1 MTARK
6 DLPVIFS
13 THALHPRPT
22 KMLAGHGKLVVA
34 SALDAATLAGE
45 AADAEIV
52 IVRASLPPA
61 LFEQAKHLR
70 AAIRHGAGLDMIP
83 IDAAT
88 KAGVLVA
95 NVPGANA
102 RTVAEHVL
110 WTSMALLR
118 KFRSVDSDLRE
129 KGWLGSRE
137 HANDG
142 HDLSGRTM
150 GIIGFGAVG
159 GIVAEIAAKGFGV
172 DVVVNNRAPKDLPS
186 YVRFAGVDDL
196 VAEAD
201 IVVLCCPL
209 TLETTGL
216 IGKER
221 IARMKPGALLVN
233 VSRGPVVDD
242 HALIEALSSGH
253 LGGAALDVFSTQPL
267 PADHPYLAFEN
278 VIVTPH
284 MAGITEESMMRMG
297 VGAAEEAIRVLNGE
311 LPLNLRNP
319 EVVEHYRRRFP

>member
-1 MTARK
+1 
-6 DLPVIFS
+6 
-13 THALHPRPT
+13 
-22 KMLAGHGKLVVA
+22 MLAGHGRLVVA
-34 SALDAATLAGE
+34 SAPDQATLARE
-45 AADAEIV
+45 AADADIV
-52 IVRASLPPA
+52 IVRANLPPA
-61 LFEQAKHLR
+61 LFEQARHLR

-118 KFRSVDSDLRE
+118 KFRSVDRDLRE
-129 KGWLGSRE
+129 SGWLAGRE

-172 DVVVNNRAPKDLPS
+172 DVIVNSRAPKDLPA

-196 VAEAD
+196 VTEAD

-216 IGKER
+216 IGPDR
-221 IARMKPGALLVN
+221 IARMKPGALLIN

-242 HALIEALSSGH
+242 AALIEALSSGH
-253 LGGAALDVFSTQPL
+253 IGGAALDVFSTQPL
-267 PADHPYLAFEN
+267 PPDHPYLDFDN
-278 VIVTPH
+278 MIVTPH

-319 EVVEHYRRRFP
+319 DVVEQYRRRFP